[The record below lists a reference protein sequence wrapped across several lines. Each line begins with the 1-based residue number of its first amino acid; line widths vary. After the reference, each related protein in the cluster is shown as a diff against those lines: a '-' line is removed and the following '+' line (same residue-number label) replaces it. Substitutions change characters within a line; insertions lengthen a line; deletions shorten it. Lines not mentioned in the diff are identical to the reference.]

1 MIDDDFYRA
10 SQEKRKRYFDERYKK
25 DKAFKRHFYRK
36 LDEMLQCQTLMEL
49 KPGIEWLIF
58 YCEQIDGKDIF
69 QPMRG
74 FLLYDL
80 EAMLYGLQHWTRIRS
95 LIYAH
100 GSIKQVDIISELGL
114 DKDRAGF
121 FLYTFDRMGVIEKSK
136 QGRYNVY
143 VYVSERISE
152 DKLRQSWW
160 LFDETKRLPIE

>member
-1 MIDDDFYRA
+1 MQY
-10 SQEKRKRYFDERYKK
+10 
-25 DKAFKRHFYRK
+25 
-36 LDEMLQCQTLMEL
+36 QTLMEL
-49 KPGIEWLIF
+49 KPALEWLIA
-58 YCEQIDGKDIF
+58 YCEQIDGKEILS
-69 QPMRG
+69 PMHG
-74 FLLYDL
+74 FMLYDL
-80 EAMLYGLQHWTRIRS
+80 ETMLYGLQHWTRIRS

-121 FLYTFDRMGVIEKSK
+121 FLYTLDRMGVIEKSK